1 MNFASAFISM
11 TRGHKVA
18 RSHWS
23 GYWHIVDGIIMI
35 HTKDGVDLKLTD
47 SDDIVY
53 TISNCA
59 CVMTGTIT
67 DNYGV
72 SKGR

>member
-23 GYWHIVDGIIMI
+23 KQGEIEY
-35 HTKDGVDLKLTD
+35 
-47 SDDIVY
+47 
-53 TISNCA
+53 
-59 CVMTGTIT
+59 GTI
-67 DNYGV
+67 
-72 SKGR
+72 KKC